1 FQPLAQSVHLMLGQ
15 RARLDFT
22 LPVGGVAETVSVKA
36 EAKPLL
42 DSESAVLGTVV
53 AQTSIATL
61 PLAIRN
67 WDDLLALVAGVQGD
81 RYTEESGGGT
91 SAGRTGGVNV
101 HGIRSLQNNFL
112 LDGVDNN
119 SISENVQELSTQAAH
134 PSVDTIQQFTIVT
147 NPYSAEYGR
156 APGAALS
163 VNTKGGSNGFH
174 FLAFEYLRNDF
185 FDATDY
191 FTKHNNVRKAQ
202 NNQHQFGGS
211 VSGPIVHD
219 HLFAFFNYEGTRI
232 KQGVSRTSTVPL
244 QNERIGDFSPAT
256 AALLGVK
263 YPTI

>member
-1 FQPLAQSVHLMLGQ
+1 EVILQTPLYQ
-15 RARLDFT
+15 
-22 LPVGGVAETVSVKA
+22 
-36 EAKPLL
+36 
-42 DSESAVLGTVV
+42 
-53 AQTSIATL
+53 
-61 PLAIRN
+61 RN
-67 WDDLLALVAGVQGD
+67 WDDLLRTVPGVQIA
-81 RYTEESGGGT
+81 RYTQQSGAT
-91 SAGRTGGVNV
+91 SAGRTGSFNV
-101 HGIRSLQNNFL
+101 QGIHSLQTNFL
-112 LDGVDNN
+112 LDGIDNN
-119 SISENVQELSTQAAH
+119 TISENVQELSTQAAH

-163 VNTKGGSNGFH
+163 VNTMGGSNRFH
-174 FLAFEYLRNDF
+174 LLAFEYLRNDF

-191 FTKHNNVRKAQ
+191 FTKRSKIRKAQ

-211 VSGPIVHD
+211 VSGPILHD